1 MHPPPLLIMDF
12 VGPVIGALVFVVIM
26 SLVSEPARRTINAM
40 IVAGASGA
48 YLSGGGFGIW
58 EVAFPVLA
66 MPLAYRGLRSYSFI
80 GLAWLLHSC
89 WDVVHHLWGNPIW
102 PFMPTSS
109 FGCMIFDAL
118 IALWFLAGAPSLVH
132 RMRAP
137 AAALE

>member
-12 VGPVIGALVFVVIM
+12 VGPAIGSLVFVVIM
-26 SLVSEPARRTINAM
+26 SLVSEPSRRTINAM

-58 EVAFPVLA
+58 EVLFPIVA
-66 MPLAYRGLRSYSFI
+66 MPIAYRGLRSYSFV
-80 GLAWLLHSC
+80 GLAWLMHSA
-89 WDVVHHLWGNPIW
+89 WDVLHHLWGNPIW

-118 IALWFLAGAPSLVH
+118 IAVWFLAGAPSLVY
-132 RMRAP
+132 RTRAR
-137 AAALE
+137 AAAVE